1 MFDVLFDVSESQI
14 KMELML
20 LFLGFIITFI
30 CVLFIIYF
38 YKISKKG

>member
-1 MFDVLFDVSESQI
+1 MFDVLFDVSQSQI

-20 LFLGFIITFI
+20 LFLGFIITLI
-30 CVLFIIYF
+30 SVLFVVYF